1 MDSLRDAPPKA
12 PRMSIKFGSS
22 DAAPPSHRRASPSST
37 LGKRPRTNALGDDS
51 DSGSGSDRS
60 RRGGGGRTKAFG
72 GGGESRRRDE
82 GRHRDG
88 RRDQRDRDGRRRGSP
103 RRGEEIIELGDT
115 PKIIQLPEQSLRN
128 KMRSRVQPRKERA
141 PGGGSSNNKEVEPA
155 DQDKPIQWGLTVTK
169 KADKTREA
177 APEGSKEGTER
188 RKEEAPRTIEQEAI
202 DRLTG
207 KTRDKPDKVI
217 ILSEAEAFRHDVK
230 EAPPPDSLTA
240 DNGIDVGEF
249 GAAMLRGM
257 GWNGEF
263 SRPGFKDVRRRPNQL
278 GLGAKELKD
287 AEDLGGWDHKGGK
300 GSSKPKRLADYNR
313 EKAKERES
321 RGRDKDSYKRER
333 EREREYERDGRHGR
347 HDRDDRHYHSR
358 R

>member
-1 MDSLRDAPPKA
+1 
-12 PRMSIKFGSS
+12 MSIKFGSS
-22 DAAPPSHRRASPSST
+22 DAAPPSRRRASPSST

-51 DSGSGSDRS
+51 DSGSGSDRK
-60 RRGGGGRTKAFG
+60 GPGWEEA
-72 GGGESRRRDE
+72 
-82 GRHRDG
+82 
-88 RRDQRDRDGRRRGSP
+88 GSP

-128 KMRSRVQPRKERA
+128 KMRSRVQPRKEPA
-141 PGGGSSNNKEVEPA
+141 PGGGSSSNKEVEPA

-169 KADKTREA
+169 KADKARDA
-177 APEGSKEGTER
+177 APEGSKKDTER
-188 RKEEAPRTIEQEAI
+188 RKEEVPRTIEQEAI

-207 KTRDKPDKVI
+207 KTRDKPDKRP
-217 ILSEAEAFRHDVK
+217 SRF
-230 EAPPPDSLTA
+230 LTA

-300 GSSKPKRLADYNR
+300 GGSSKPKRLADYNR

-321 RGRDKDSYKRER
+321 RGRDKDSYKRDR